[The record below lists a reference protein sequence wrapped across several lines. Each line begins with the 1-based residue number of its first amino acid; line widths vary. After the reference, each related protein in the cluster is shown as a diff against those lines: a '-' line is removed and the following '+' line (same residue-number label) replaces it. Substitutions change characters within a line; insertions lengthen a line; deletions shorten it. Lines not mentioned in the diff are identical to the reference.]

1 MLGQN
6 GFGVE
11 LYPFHVQETMA
22 QAHDGLHLALVGF
35 GPRGDFKAFRQGF
48 LGDDQA
54 MVAGGGQRVGQIG
67 EDAHTGVLNQAG
79 LAVHNPSR
87 THHVTAKHGT
97 DSLVAQANAQ
107 YRQASCKMRT
117 LLLLALTFSSAFGFV
132 AGPTRPALIRQ
143 TAARAIA
150 PVALLPA
157 ELLAEAP
164 PMKDGAMTVAIG
176 GGILAILTAGIPVL
190 FMMGKDKQTDVDT
203 RIANMEQGLGSAP
216 PMQADEEEFEGLEI
230 IDEPAESS
238 K

>member
-1 MLGQN
+1 MRSAAAGEQQHRGRRRHFFAAFAGTL
-6 GFGVE
+6 
-11 LYPFHVQETMA
+11 
-22 QAHDGLHLALVGF
+22 LASEI
-35 GPRGDFKAFRQGF
+35 P
-48 LGDDQA
+48 
-54 MVAGGGQRVGQIG
+54 GQR
-67 EDAHTGVLNQAG
+67 L
-79 LAVHNPSR
+79 
-87 THHVTAKHGT
+87 
-97 DSLVAQANAQ
+97 
-107 YRQASCKMRT
+107 QASCKMRT

-132 AGPTRPALIRQ
+132 AGPTRPALLRQ